1 MKVLNI
7 DIDSLIKI
15 KSIEDIDTGD
25 IKSVNSTLKI
35 PTGNFQNI
43 LLNFNFISPK
53 IEDDMKIV
61 ASFGIEKDKNI
72 DVVISNINVNNKDYQ
87 TACYIP
93 PEIFLNPC
101 KVTLGV
107 YGFSL
112 NENETLKKRFSLI
125 PISEIV
131 VKGSYNSDSK
141 ESITP
146 SPTIFEVYFN
156 KIDKAKSDFELW
168 IAEKEEE
175 INESILE
182 KISYLRIFEN
192 HLITTSETS
201 SIPINLE
208 IQYNNFDI
216 VQVKIN
222 GLDFIM
228 GKDFA
233 INDNKI
239 IFTNPV
245 KKGNT
250 IYYSIKRYITTNP
263 TDYEMLRGPEGYTP
277 QPGVDYNTEEDKN
290 EIKNWCKEYIDDN
303 YSNPETDP
311 TIPSYV
317 KNITE
322 DDISNWNNKLSSVP
336 NEYITK
342 TELNNVV
349 GNINTILSTL
359 TTPTVSGGAEE

>member
-87 TACYIP
+87 TAWYIP

-156 KIDKAKSDFELW
+156 KIDKAK
-168 IAEKEEE
+168 
-175 INESILE
+175 N
-182 KISYLRIFEN
+182 
-192 HLITTSETS
+192 
-201 SIPINLE
+201 
-208 IQYNNFDI
+208 
-216 VQVKIN
+216 
-222 GLDFIM
+222 
-228 GKDFA
+228 
-233 INDNKI
+233 
-239 IFTNPV
+239 
-245 KKGNT
+245 
-250 IYYSIKRYITTNP
+250 
-263 TDYEMLRGPEGYTP
+263 
-277 QPGVDYNTEEDKN
+277 
-290 EIKNWCKEYIDDN
+290 
-303 YSNPETDP
+303 
-311 TIPSYV
+311 
-317 KNITE
+317 
-322 DDISNWNNKLSSVP
+322 
-336 NEYITK
+336 
-342 TELNNVV
+342 
-349 GNINTILSTL
+349 
-359 TTPTVSGGAEE
+359 